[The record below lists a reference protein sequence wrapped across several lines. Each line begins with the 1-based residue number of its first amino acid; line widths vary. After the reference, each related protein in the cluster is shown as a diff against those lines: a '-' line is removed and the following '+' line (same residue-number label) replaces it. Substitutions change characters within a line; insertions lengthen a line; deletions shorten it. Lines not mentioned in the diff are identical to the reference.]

1 MDVKTLCLGV
11 LSLGDA
17 SGYEIR
23 KMFEEGPF
31 THFHQASFGSIYPA
45 LSKLLEDGHVTC
57 TVEAQDGRPDKK
69 VYAMTKTGLQTF
81 RKALTKSPE
90 MDRVRSETLFMLF
103 FADHLEDQ
111 HLVEIYDG
119 YAAHYQF
126 FVDKMHAMDSTG
138 WSRGRTLV
146 RGFGL
151 AFYGGVLKFMKDK
164 RDEFLN
170 APKGQGWRDLA
181 SIRECMELGNHS
193 DPIKP
198 SKQKDGGQK

>member
-31 THFHQASFGSIYPA
+31 AHFHQASFGSIYPA
-45 LSKLLEDGHVTC
+45 LSKLLEAEHVTC

-69 VYAMTKTGLQTF
+69 VYSITDMGLSAF
-81 RKALTKSPE
+81 RTALTKTPD

-103 FADHLEDQ
+103 FADHMDDE
-111 HLVEIYDG
+111 HLVEVYDG
-119 YAAHYQF
+119 YMASYRFH
-126 FVDKMHAMDSTG
+126 VEKMKELDNTG
-138 WSRGRTLV
+138 LSRGRRFV

-151 AFYGGVLKFMKDK
+151 AFYEGVLQYMEEN
-164 RDEFLN
+164 RTHFLS
-170 APKGQGWRDLA
+170 AAKGEGWRDMDSL
-181 SIRECMELGNHS
+181 RECMECDEDMS
-193 DPIKP
+193 RKT
-198 SKQKDGGQK
+198 SAGGGE

>member
-31 THFHQASFGSIYPA
+31 AHFHQASFGSIYPA

-69 VYAMTKTGLQTF
+69 VYAMTGTGSQLF
-81 RKALTKSPE
+81 RKALTKTPE

-103 FADHLEDQ
+103 FADHLEDD

-119 YAAHYQF
+119 YAENYQF
-126 FVDKMHAMDSTG
+126 FVDKMRAMDSTG
-138 WSRGRTLV
+138 WSRGRTFV

-151 AFYGGVLKFMKDK
+151 AFYEGVLKYMKDK
-164 RDEFLN
+164 RDDLLN
-170 APKGQGWRDLA
+170 APKGQGWRDLD
-181 SIRECMELGNHS
+181 SIRDCMKLGDQS
-193 DPIKP
+193 PPVEQPTLKIWRAK
-198 SKQKDGGQK
+198 

>member
-31 THFHQASFGSIYPA
+31 AHFHQASFGSIYPA

-57 TVEAQDGRPDKK
+57 TVETQHGRPDKK
-69 VYAMTKTGLQTF
+69 VYAMTETGLQTF
-81 RKALTKSPE
+81 RNALTKSPE

-111 HLVEIYDG
+111 HLAEIYDG
-119 YAAHYQF
+119 YTAHYQF
-126 FVDKMHAMDSTG
+126 FVDKMHSLDSSG
-138 WSRGRTLV
+138 WSRGRTFV

-151 AFYGGVLKFMKDK
+151 AFYEGVLKFMKGK

-170 APKGQGWRDLA
+170 APKGQGWRDLD
-181 SIRECMELGNHS
+181 SIRECMELGNQS
-193 DPIKP
+193 DPIK
-198 SKQKDGGQK
+198 SSRQNDGGLK